1 MDDSFAA
8 RVHDLVA
15 RCGGQSAL
23 ARRTGLSLG
32 AVQRYLKGGEPT
44 RGALMRL
51 AEACGVS
58 MDWLVYGVGEEAG
71 DGSTSTAPSGAR
83 AVIPVYGFAECGL
96 QGWYNAVP
104 YRIDLSADWPDPDLY
119 AVIASGHS
127 MAPEG
132 IHPGFACVVS
142 PNTRPRVG
150 DAVLIRRTDR
160 TATIKLYRGEDENW
174 LDVSGWLDP
183 ETPGA
188 AQIPFHD
195 RIRKSTIDRVDPV
208 IMVRRRM

>member
-1 MDDSFAA
+1 MDDSFSV
-8 RVHDLVA
+8 RVHELVA

-44 RGALMRL
+44 RGALVRL

-58 MDWLVYGVGEEAG
+58 MNWLVYGVEGGAPPVRDAG
-71 DGSTSTAPSGAR
+71 RT
-83 AVIPVYGFAECGL
+83 VIPVYGFAECGL
-96 QGWYNAVP
+96 QGWSNAVP

-132 IHPGFACVVS
+132 IHTGFACIVS
-142 PNTRPRVG
+142 PNTRPRAG
-150 DAVLIRRTDR
+150 DAVLIRRGDH
-160 TATIKLYRGEDENW
+160 TATIKLYRGEDEHW

-183 ETPGA
+183 EMPGA
-188 AQIPFHD
+188 PQMPFHD
-195 RIRKSTIDRVDPV
+195 RIRKSTIESLAPV